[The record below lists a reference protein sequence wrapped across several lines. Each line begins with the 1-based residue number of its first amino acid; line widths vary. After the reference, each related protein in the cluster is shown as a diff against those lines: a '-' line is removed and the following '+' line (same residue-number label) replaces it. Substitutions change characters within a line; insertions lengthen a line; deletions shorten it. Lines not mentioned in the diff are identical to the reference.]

1 MKGVVAV
8 GVAGA
13 LVLPL
18 GVAMVG
24 GVGTAVAIPAS
35 CSGAG
40 GPVLDLDPEQSR
52 VARVIVSVGQRF
64 DVGEHGLVVGLAT
77 AAQESELRN
86 LGYGHASS
94 VGAFQQQ
101 DWWGTT
107 AERLDPVVA
116 AEMFY
121 TGGHIVPGWPGDG
134 EEPGLWDI
142 PGWQQM
148 TVTQAAQAVQ
158 VSAFPDAYAQWED
171 DARAWL
177 AAILGTPP
185 TTAPPSTGPPTTGPP
200 TTTPPV
206 VGPPGPGSALTGCTS
221 DGQPIV
227 GEIGDL
233 RARAEAFAAAS
244 AAGEPDPFYGA
255 YDYYRMCAR
264 LAARIHSHEFSG
276 FPSAINQW
284 EHYQA
289 QGLAHPGDGEP
300 PPGALVFW
308 DTDPF
313 GHVAVYLGDGMVV
326 TNDLYDA
333 VTGRRGGVY
342 MAPMEDLSG
351 GYWNLPYLG
360 WAPPVYDQ
368 PRLPSEPEPPAAE
381 PTTSAAV
388 RG

>member
-1 MKGVVAV
+1 MKRVVVAV

-18 GVAMVG
+18 GIAMVG

-64 DVGEHGLVVGLAT
+64 VVGEHGLVIGLAT
-77 AAQESELRN
+77 AAQESQLRN
-86 LGYGHASS
+86 LGYGDASS

-101 DWWGTT
+101 DWWGTR

-121 TGGHIVPGWPGDG
+121 TGGRIVAGLPGDG

-158 VSAFPDAYAQWED
+158 RSAYPDAYAQWED

-185 TTAPPSTGPPTTGPP
+185 TTGPPS
-200 TTTPPV
+200 TTPPV
-206 VGPPGPGSALTGCTS
+206 VGPPGAGPPGPGSALTGCTS

-227 GEIGDL
+227 GDVAAL
-233 RARAEAFAAAS
+233 RVRAEAFAAAS
-244 AAGEPDPFYGA
+244 AAGLPDPFYGA
-255 YDYYRMCAR
+255 WDYYRMCAR
-264 LAARIHSHEFSG
+264 LTARMHGYEFSG
-276 FPSAINQW
+276 FPSAIVQW
-284 EHYQA
+284 EYYVSV
-289 QGLAHPGDGEP
+289 GLARPGDGEP

-308 DTDPF
+308 DSEPF
-313 GHVAVYLGDGMVV
+313 GHSAVYLGDGMVV

-333 VTGRRGGVY
+333 LSGRLGGVY
-342 MAPMEDLSG
+342 LAPMSDISG
-351 GYWNLPYLG
+351 GYWSLPYLG
-360 WAPPVYDQ
+360 WAPPVYDK
-368 PRLPSEPEPPAAE
+368 PRLPSEPEPP
-381 PTTSAAV
+381 TSAAV
-388 RG
+388 RS